1 MSKGYMSIHHQG
13 YCGAHLLAKRVMR
26 SSRTLPNSPNRLTQ
40 EVWGTDIFSSGAPH
54 LEAPN
59 VLPIGLI
66 CSARLP

>member
-13 YCGAHLLAKRVMR
+13 YEGPKDVLFK
-26 SSRTLPNSPNRLTQ
+26 TYW
-40 EVWGTDIFSSGAPH
+40 WGKAPQAFITKGQVNYIAQAAPH

>member
-13 YCGAHLLAKRVMR
+13 YAGHGAAYRVR
-26 SSRTLPNSPNRLTQ
+26 YVGITRVGAFEVAQTSPHT
-40 EVWGTDIFSSGAPH
+40 
-54 LEAPN
+54 EAPN